1 VRFPV
6 KLKYRGRVLARI
18 YAKTPTHPY
27 RLYWRVGRKSRIR
40 EFAKYADAKLWL
52 KDEKP
57 AFGKPERKSGGF
69 DSLHPLH

>member
-1 VRFPV
+1 
-6 KLKYRGRVLARI
+6 
-18 YAKTPTHPY
+18 
-27 RLYWRVGRKSRIR
+27 
-40 EFAKYADAKLWL
+40 L